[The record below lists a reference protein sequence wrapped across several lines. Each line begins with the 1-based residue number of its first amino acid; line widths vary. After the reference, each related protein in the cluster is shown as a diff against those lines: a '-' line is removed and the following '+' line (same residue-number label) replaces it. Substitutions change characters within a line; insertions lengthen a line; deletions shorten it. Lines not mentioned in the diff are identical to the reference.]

1 MFARMSSHRHPAPV
15 SRIATLVLV
24 LLFVCVPSAGAW
36 TWPVAG
42 PVLQRFTFDHAHP
55 YAGGQHRGIDIGA
68 TVAGATV
75 LAPAA
80 GVVTFAGGVPASGAS
95 LTIETADGLS
105 VTLTHLGS
113 VAVARNDVV
122 AEGAVVGSVGPSG
135 TAEVSGPY
143 VHLGIRTTAD
153 DQGSLD
159 PLGLLPAGGPPAVE
173 APAPPAPPTPAPA
186 SQPASPATPAPAPPP
201 AASAPP
207 APTVEQ
213 ATASVPAPVAS
224 AAVAQPSDPV
234 SPPVNLPTAQE
245 PPAAGAAASVDGV
258 RAAVSSADATAPV
271 GAASSVPSA
280 IAAVEATP
288 AAAGL
293 LVVRRASRPAAARQL
308 RAAPQPDV
316 LPGVTPF
323 ASFGAGAR
331 PPGSHAGS
339 ETRRARGAVPRSAH
353 APAREVAPRTVAAR
367 RPVRAAGGALVP
379 GSPAVLRA
387 RSRRTI
393 VPMVLAL
400 VGVALLT
407 LGGLAASGVAAV
419 RIIRSPSPTSEGAR
433 PVAVASEDPR
443 RARVA
448 VREWASPHRPR
459 GGLRRAGG
467 RVRALSPAQGQRRP
481 DGQRYGRARNA
492 GDGVRRPERRIA
504 A

>member
-1 MFARMSSHRHPAPV
+1 MFARMFARMFASVHRHPAPV
-15 SRIATLVLV
+15 SRIATFVLV

-42 PVLQRFTFDHAHP
+42 PVLQGFTFDHAHP

-68 TVAGATV
+68 TVPGATV

-80 GVVTFAGGVPASGAS
+80 GVVTFAGGVPASGTS

-153 DQGSLD
+153 DQGYLD
-159 PLGLLPAGGPPAVE
+159 PLGLLPAAGPPAVE
-173 APAPPAPPTPAPA
+173 APAGPAAPPTPAPA

-201 AASAPP
+201 ATSAPP
-207 APTVEQ
+207 APPVEQ
-213 ATASVPAPVAS
+213 ATASAPAPVVS
-224 AAVAQPSDPV
+224 AAVAQPSAPV

-245 PPAAGAAASVDGV
+245 SPATGAAASADGL
-258 RAAVSSADATAPV
+258 RTAVSSAEATAPA

-280 IAAVEATP
+280 VAAVEATP

-293 LVVRRASRPAAARQL
+293 LVVRRASRPATARQL

-316 LPGVTPF
+316 LPGVAPF

-331 PPGSHAGS
+331 PPVSHAGS
-339 ETRRARGAVPRSAH
+339 EMRRARGAVPRSAH

-367 RPVRAAGGALVP
+367 RPVQAAGGALVSRIA
-379 GSPAVLRA
+379 GRA
-387 RSRRTI
+387 
-393 VPMVLAL
+393 A
-400 VGVALLT
+400 
-407 LGGLAASGVAAV
+407 
-419 RIIRSPSPTSEGAR
+419 
-433 PVAVASEDPR
+433 R
-443 RARVA
+443 RAPVGRSC
-448 VREWASPHRPR
+448 RWSSRSSASRC
-459 GGLRRAGG
+459 
-467 RVRALSPAQGQRRP
+467 
-481 DGQRYGRARNA
+481 
-492 GDGVRRPERRIA
+492 
-504 A
+504 